1 MASLNHIQIENV
13 VEADHVLLLQDS
25 YVPINI
31 QILQVLLP
39 LIKAYDGYD
48 GAQNLLQVV
57 RTVRILVITGI
68 QGALDYDLVKVGEY
82 LILL

>member
-1 MASLNHIQIENV
+1 MASLNDIKIENV

-39 LIKAYDGYD
+39 LIKAYDGHD

-57 RTVRILVITGI
+57 GTVRILVITGI